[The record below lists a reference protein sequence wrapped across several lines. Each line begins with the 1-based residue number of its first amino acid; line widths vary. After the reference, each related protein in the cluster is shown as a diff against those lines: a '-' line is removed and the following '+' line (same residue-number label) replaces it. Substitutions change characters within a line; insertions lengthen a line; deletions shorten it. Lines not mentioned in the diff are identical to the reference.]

1 LKKYSNV
8 SNKFIDDF
16 FSLYTINTLDDDLII
31 DFDKIVI
38 WLDGVKG
45 NLKEILLNSYQNNV
59 DYKIKKVKRET
70 AGKPRE

>member
-1 LKKYSNV
+1 MKKYSNV